1 MTNKERSVDDTV
13 AWYCATC
20 FKFDYKGTEE
30 AFATPEHIP
39 YRGAD
44 IGTCKGK
51 MIALRLKDEGTK

>member
-1 MTNKERSVDDTV
+1 MT
-13 AWYCATC
+13 
-20 FKFDYKGTEE
+20 
-30 AFATPEHIP
+30 TPEHIP